1 MQEEMVSY
9 AQVSF
14 ENEGLNTIKHDSL
27 LQNFSEPLIRKYF
40 KQHTEFS
47 LKLLGAVDLYIF
59 INIFESVS

>member
-1 MQEEMVSY
+1 MVSC

-14 ENEGLNTIKHDSL
+14 ENDGLNAIKHDSL

-40 KQHTEFS
+40 KQHTEFF
-47 LKLLGAVDLYIF
+47 LKLLGRGPLHCNIF